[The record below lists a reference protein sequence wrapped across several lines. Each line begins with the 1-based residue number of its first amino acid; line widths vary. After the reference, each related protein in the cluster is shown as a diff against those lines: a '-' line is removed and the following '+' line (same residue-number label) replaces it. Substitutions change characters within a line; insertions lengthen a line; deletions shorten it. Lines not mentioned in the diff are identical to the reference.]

1 MINLM
6 DGAIIHKSKRL
17 SDKLNLLNIKKIIN
31 VPYSPQFNPIE
42 FKFNTLKSKIKCNN
56 VTTKKTIR
64 QSVR

>member
-1 MINLM
+1 M